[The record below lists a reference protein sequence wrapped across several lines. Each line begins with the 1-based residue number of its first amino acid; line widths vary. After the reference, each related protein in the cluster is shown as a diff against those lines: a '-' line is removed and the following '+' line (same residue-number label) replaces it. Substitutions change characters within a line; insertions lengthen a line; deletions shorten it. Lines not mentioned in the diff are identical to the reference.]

1 MLTIITFII
10 TVAIVFLVNYLNEKI
25 ASQKLKDYYNLAK
38 QIVMAIEQLNSEL
51 PWEYKKDLAISKLS
65 ELANNK
71 INCEQANALIESDAY
86 EIKKLLQNSN
96 ISK

>member
-51 PWEYKKDLAISKLS
+51 PWEYKKELAISKLS
-65 ELANNK
+65 KLTSNK
-71 INCEQANALIESDAY
+71 INCEQTNNLIESDVY

>member
-38 QIVMAIEQLNSEL
+38 QIVMAIKQLNSEL
-51 PWEYKKDLAISKLS
+51 PWEYKK
-65 ELANNK
+65 ELADEIINLNLKENK
-71 INCEQANALIESDAY
+71 SIKTLSRD
-86 EIKKLLQNSN
+86 EIIDLFEVME
-96 ISK
+96 